1 VRGAL
6 RPSGP
11 STLARTRPLRL
22 EDISG
27 VALVRVPGLK
37 SDTPVVPVPVLL
49 LFVCPSTHIPT
60 IYPLFNH
67 SPYIWPLSHPLIYPS
82 SAHPHVHQTI
92 YPSIHPPTP
101 ASTILHHPSIHSSTF
116 CVPVNPSIHL
126 PFIGFFIHP
135 SIYLSIHSYTNHPLI
150 WPPTDQLIHY
160 HPSLHLPAH
169 PSIYPVI

>member
-1 VRGAL
+1 MRGAL

-37 SDTPVVPVPVLL
+37 SDTPVVPVPVLS

-67 SPYIWPLSHPLIYPS
+67 SPYVWPLSHPLIYPS
-82 SAHPHVHQTI
+82 SAHPHIHQTI

-169 PSIYPVI
+169 PSIYTVI